1 MPMYVCMYAYVCMYV
16 YICMCIYIYIS
27 IYMYVCLLTD
37 SEKKVPAEGSKNLHN
52 KQCQMPIFLSLHLS
66 SKL

>member
-1 MPMYVCMYAYVCMYV
+1 MTIYVYVCVYTYV
-16 YICMCIYIYIS
+16 YIYICS
-27 IYMYVCLLTD
+27 LTD
-37 SEKKVPAEGSKNLHN
+37 LEKKVPAEGSKNLHN

>member
-1 MPMYVCMYAYVCMYV
+1 MCVC
-16 YICMCIYIYIS
+16 IRMCIYIYICS
-27 IYMYVCLLTD
+27 LTD
-37 SEKKVPAEGSKNLHN
+37 LEKKVPAEGSKNLHN